1 MIGYIT
7 FSQWVAVYLSH
18 LKQKNM
24 KVRAVR
30 NIACLFKYV
39 MYTSLTKS
47 EDKFA
52 NVWKHKDKDISHLDG
67 ERPSKRLPRG
77 DDGENYRR
85 IARQSHVN
93 VHCTKNQGMQANQE
107 KKQEK

>member
-1 MIGYIT
+1 
-7 FSQWVAVYLSH
+7 
-18 LKQKNM
+18 
-24 KVRAVR
+24 
-30 NIACLFKYV
+30 

-67 ERPSKRLPRG
+67 ERPSKRLPWG